1 MDMNMRSRMTGIS
14 IIAGLILGACA
25 DDSPDKEAAAAA
37 STLVNA
43 IATEFV
49 DAYYAQ
55 FPEEVYE
62 VGYPDAPMDRF
73 GDHSTASISAWNR
86 QVDGWLEQLNGID
99 EAALKGS
106 PAEVTYN
113 FARERM
119 EAIVAR
125 RVCKMDL
132 WNISPTWTSWQ
143 SQLVATLAVQ
153 PVGTA
158 EEKTEALARI
168 ADVARYLKTEVVILR
183 EGTENGYLAANS
195 NVAAVLRQTDALIA
209 TPTAESP

>member
-1 MDMNMRSRMTGIS
+1 MRLRTSGFLAIVS
-14 IIAGLILGACA
+14 LVLGACA
-25 DDSPDKEAAAAA
+25 DDGPDKEAAAAA

-43 IATEFV
+43 IATQFV

-99 EAALKGS
+99 EAVLKGS
-106 PAEVTYN
+106 PAEVTYD

-119 EAIVAR
+119 EAIVVR
-125 RVCKMDL
+125 RVCKMDW
-132 WNISPTWTSWQ
+132 WNISPPWTSWQ
-143 SQLVATLAVQ
+143 RVKDRSLHRRARTGHLLSAGQ
-153 PVGTA
+153 PG
-158 EEKTEALARI
+158 KPEA
-168 ADVARYLKTEVVILR
+168 
-183 EGTENGYLAANS
+183 AA
-195 NVAAVLRQTDALIA
+195 
-209 TPTAESP
+209 